1 MLLVKNPCM
10 KVRSILSLLVLI
22 GFSLSLS
29 SCKLMY
35 PNRMFKKGN
44 YEFFNVGQ
52 EAQEQYTIQKGDLL
66 SLQIFS
72 REGFDLID
80 VLPNETGGGMSGGQ
94 QGGGG
99 MGLLQIIYLVEQDGY
114 VELPL
119 FGRTYALGLTENELE
134 DLIEQK
140 CASIFNE
147 PFAVLQVKN
156 RRAFVFSGS
165 SAGIVSLNPGPTTLV
180 EVIAKYGGIA
190 NDLKAYNIKVLRGDL
205 KNPEII
211 EVDLSTMEGLKNA
224 DLIIQTNDVIYIE
237 QRLRVTNSILREIS
251 PILSLVGTI
260 TTVVVLVKNL

>member
-1 MLLVKNPCM
+1 
-10 KVRSILSLLVLI
+10 
-22 GFSLSLS
+22 
-29 SCKLMY
+29 
-35 PNRMFKKGN
+35 MFKKGN
-44 YEFFNVGQ
+44 YEYFNVSQ
-52 EAQEQYTIQKGDLL
+52 EVQDQYTIQKGDLL

-80 VLPNETGGGMSGGQ
+80 VLPNETGGGMSGGR

-99 MGLLQIIYLVEQDGY
+99 MAMQQIIYLVEQDGY

-140 CASIFNE
+140 CESIFNE

-165 SAGIVSLNPGPTTLV
+165 AAAVISLNPGPTTLL
-180 EVIAKYGGIA
+180 EVIAKSGGIG

-211 EVDLSTMEGLKNA
+211 DVDLSTMEGLKNA

-237 QRLRVTNSILREIS
+237 QRLRVANSILSEIS